1 MKVELNDLR
10 LGISALGEEA
20 QVGIMD
26 KKRPNVWKHK
36 IEIHNDF
43 IHAVVTKWK
52 NKKEVF
58 VQGDYQYEVSV
69 KVTKVAKKEPNKKLK
84 PKKTTT

>member
-1 MKVELNDLR
+1 MKVELSELR
-10 LGISALGEEA
+10 LGISAVVEEA

-58 VQGDYQYEVSV
+58 IQGDYQYEVSV
-69 KVTKVAKKEPNKKLK
+69 KVTKVEPKKVKKVK
-84 PKKTTT
+84 SKKTT